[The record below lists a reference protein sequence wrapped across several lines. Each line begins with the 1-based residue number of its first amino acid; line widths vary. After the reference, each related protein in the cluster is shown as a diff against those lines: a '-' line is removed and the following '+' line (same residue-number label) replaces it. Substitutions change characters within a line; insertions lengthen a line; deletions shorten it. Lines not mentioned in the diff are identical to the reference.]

1 MKIEFQTPF
10 KGVPENLVKEISAEL
25 MKLAHL
31 NKDISFA
38 DVLLRADE
46 KIIAAENKI
55 CEIKLTVFAEAIT
68 AKSRTENFSSSA
80 REVIK
85 ELKRMVKQQVK
96 RQQEPQEDIVS
107 SVKV

>member
-25 MKLAHL
+25 MKLSHL
-31 NKDISFA
+31 NKSISLA
-38 DVLLRADE
+38 YVLLKTDD
-46 KIIAAENKI
+46 KIIGAENKI

-68 AKSRTENFSSSA
+68 AKSRTENFSTSA
-80 REVIK
+80 KETMK
-85 ELKRMVKQQVK
+85 ELKRMVMQQVK
-96 RQQEPQEDIVS
+96 RQQQPQEDIVS